1 MLHSEIMQF
10 KDEMLKNI
18 RELERKIMT
27 KVNKNQ
33 EDLSSDL
40 NNITASLNSLKTNN
54 NAIIDSITE
63 TKLNF
68 DKISHI
74 ESDLIKFH
82 TTLNGQEK
90 KINETML
97 DISFMKEQYEKSFS
111 DALIVPG
118 IIGKNCKYNNF
129 NDYIVNIN
137 QEISRLKTEKEY
149 SRKES
154 RELKQKL
161 EQGMKSM
168 SNLVDSFVGRAK
180 IYTDGTKKGII
191 ELMDELMDTRI
202 SEFDSKNMELFSKFY
217 KMDSDFN
224 QKFEKF
230 DENLNNL
237 NLNTTEEIKRVE
249 ERLTKLNNNLEEI
262 YKYINETKEELKY
275 FKNNEEKYMNELEQI
290 KNNFN
295 NIIKTE
301 NNNNNENCN
310 TITSDINYSKE
321 ITSVINQAKN
331 IKEINNITT
340 KPNFN
345 EILLNNNNINNNK
358 SCQTNNNESK
368 LNQKDPNLVSKRSR
382 NITNNPY
389 NDKQIIEFSNNNI
402 NNAISSFN
410 NNFQKNLKVANSELA
425 NTFLLNNK
433 KISLDDLKEE
443 EEINNLNTD
452 KNSDFANKTI
462 KSIKSS
468 KKLSENKE
476 KNSYIKNDEIAF
488 FLNKKIK
495 KDNLINSKIKLKK
508 EKFPLIKEKIFN
520 NIIFSNEG
528 FFNAKNYIKNN
539 NLNLLQKSKKKI
551 SPNKNKSMNDKSK
564 NKNKN
569 GMIISID
576 KETGVGC
583 NIVKLSIDDDN
594 ITPYNTN
601 GLITMASNKFFK
613 KKFIKSEESTSF
625 SFDNIFSNICNYTK
639 NIDMNNNLQNIIC
652 NKTLQALL
660 GDDKNNL
667 NINSVDNN
675 LIKEINKVIKK
686 NETFDDGKIMLNKNK
701 K

>member
-161 EQGMKSM
+161 EQGIKSM

-191 ELMDELMDTRI
+191 ELMDTRI

-237 NLNTTEEIKRVE
+237 NLNTNEEIKRVE

-295 NIIKTE
+295 NIIKIE

>member
-191 ELMDELMDTRI
+191 ELMDTRI

-295 NIIKTE
+295 NIIKIE

>member
-149 SRKES
+149 SKKES

-161 EQGMKSM
+161 EQGIKSM

-191 ELMDELMDTRI
+191 ELMDTRI

-237 NLNTTEEIKRVE
+237 NLNTNEEIKKVE
-249 ERLTKLNNNLEEI
+249 ERLIKLNNNLEEI

-382 NITNNPY
+382 NIANNPY

-625 SFDNIFSNICNYTK
+625 SFYNIFSNICNYTK

>member
-82 TTLNGQEK
+82 TALNGQEK

-191 ELMDELMDTRI
+191 ELMDTRI
-202 SEFDSKNMELFSKFY
+202 SELDSKNMELFSKFY

-224 QKFEKF
+224 KKFEKF

-295 NIIKTE
+295 NIIKIE

-345 EILLNNNNINNNK
+345 EILLNNNNINNNNNK

>member
-149 SRKES
+149 SKKES

-161 EQGMKSM
+161 EQGIKSM

-191 ELMDELMDTRI
+191 ELMDTRI

-468 KKLSENKE
+468 KKLLENKE

-625 SFDNIFSNICNYTK
+625 SFDNIFSNICHYTK

>member
-82 TTLNGQEK
+82 TALNGQEK

-191 ELMDELMDTRI
+191 ELMDTRI

-295 NIIKTE
+295 NIIKIE

-345 EILLNNNNINNNK
+345 EILLNNNNINNNNK

-382 NITNNPY
+382 NIANNPY

>member
-82 TTLNGQEK
+82 TALNGQEK

-149 SRKES
+149 SKKES

-191 ELMDELMDTRI
+191 ELMDTRI

-237 NLNTTEEIKRVE
+237 NLNTTEEIKKVE
-249 ERLTKLNNNLEEI
+249 ERLIKLNNNLEEI

-345 EILLNNNNINNNK
+345 EILLNNNNINNNNK

-476 KNSYIKNDEIAF
+476 KNSNIKNDEIAF

-639 NIDMNNNLQNIIC
+639 NIDMNNLQNIIC

>member
-74 ESDLIKFH
+74 ESDLTKFH
-82 TTLNGQEK
+82 TALNGQEK

-191 ELMDELMDTRI
+191 ELMDTRI

-237 NLNTTEEIKRVE
+237 NLNTNEEIKKVE
-249 ERLTKLNNNLEEI
+249 ERLIKLNNNLEEI

>member
-191 ELMDELMDTRI
+191 ELMDTRI

-295 NIIKTE
+295 NIIKIE

-625 SFDNIFSNICNYTK
+625 SFDNIFSNICHYKN

-686 NETFDDGKIMLNKNK
+686 NETFDIGKIMLNKNK

>member
-191 ELMDELMDTRI
+191 ELMDTRI

-295 NIIKTE
+295 NIIKIE

-625 SFDNIFSNICNYTK
+625 SFDNIFSNICHYTK

>member
-74 ESDLIKFH
+74 ESDLTKFH
-82 TTLNGQEK
+82 TALNGQEK

-149 SRKES
+149 SKKES

-161 EQGMKSM
+161 EQGIKSM

-191 ELMDELMDTRI
+191 ELMDTRI

-237 NLNTTEEIKRVE
+237 NLNTTEEIKKVE

>member
-161 EQGMKSM
+161 EQGIKSM

-191 ELMDELMDTRI
+191 ELMDTRI

-237 NLNTTEEIKRVE
+237 NLNTNEEIKRVE

-295 NIIKTE
+295 NIIKIE

-625 SFDNIFSNICNYTK
+625 SFDNIFSNICHYTK

>member
-191 ELMDELMDTRI
+191 ELMDTRI

-301 NNNNNENCN
+301 NE
-310 TITSDINYSKE
+310 
-321 ITSVINQAKN
+321 
-331 IKEINNITT
+331 
-340 KPNFN
+340 
-345 EILLNNNNINNNK
+345 
-358 SCQTNNNESK
+358 
-368 LNQKDPNLVSKRSR
+368 
-382 NITNNPY
+382 
-389 NDKQIIEFSNNNI
+389 
-402 NNAISSFN
+402 
-410 NNFQKNLKVANSELA
+410 
-425 NTFLLNNK
+425 
-433 KISLDDLKEE
+433 
-443 EEINNLNTD
+443 
-452 KNSDFANKTI
+452 
-462 KSIKSS
+462 
-468 KKLSENKE
+468 
-476 KNSYIKNDEIAF
+476 
-488 FLNKKIK
+488 
-495 KDNLINSKIKLKK
+495 
-508 EKFPLIKEKIFN
+508 
-520 NIIFSNEG
+520 
-528 FFNAKNYIKNN
+528 
-539 NLNLLQKSKKKI
+539 
-551 SPNKNKSMNDKSK
+551 
-564 NKNKN
+564 
-569 GMIISID
+569 
-576 KETGVGC
+576 
-583 NIVKLSIDDDN
+583 
-594 ITPYNTN
+594 
-601 GLITMASNKFFK
+601 
-613 KKFIKSEESTSF
+613 
-625 SFDNIFSNICNYTK
+625 
-639 NIDMNNNLQNIIC
+639 
-652 NKTLQALL
+652 
-660 GDDKNNL
+660 
-667 NINSVDNN
+667 
-675 LIKEINKVIKK
+675 
-686 NETFDDGKIMLNKNK
+686 
-701 K
+701 

>member
-161 EQGMKSM
+161 EQGIKSM

-191 ELMDELMDTRI
+191 ELMDTRI

-625 SFDNIFSNICNYTK
+625 SFDNIFSNICHYTK
-639 NIDMNNNLQNIIC
+639 NIDMNNNSQNIIC

>member
-63 TKLNF
+63 SKLNF

-74 ESDLIKFH
+74 ESDLTKFH
-82 TTLNGQEK
+82 TALNGQEK

-191 ELMDELMDTRI
+191 ELMDTRI

-295 NIIKTE
+295 NIIKIE

-340 KPNFN
+340 KQNFN

-433 KISLDDLKEE
+433 KISLEDLKEE

>member
-191 ELMDELMDTRI
+191 ELMDTRI

-237 NLNTTEEIKRVE
+237 NLNTNEEIKKVE

-295 NIIKTE
+295 NIIKIE

-468 KKLSENKE
+468 KKLLENKE

>member
-82 TTLNGQEK
+82 TALNGQEK

-191 ELMDELMDTRI
+191 ELMDTRI

-295 NIIKTE
+295 NIIKIE

-345 EILLNNNNINNNK
+345 EILLNNNNINNNNK

-389 NDKQIIEFSNNNI
+389 NDKQIIEFSNNNV

-468 KKLSENKE
+468 KKLLENKE

-495 KDNLINSKIKLKK
+495 KDNLINT
-508 EKFPLIKEKIFN
+508 
-520 NIIFSNEG
+520 
-528 FFNAKNYIKNN
+528 KNYKKNN
-539 NLNLLQKSKKKI
+539 NLNLIQKKKKKI

>member
-149 SRKES
+149 SRKEN

-191 ELMDELMDTRI
+191 ELMDTRI

-237 NLNTTEEIKRVE
+237 NLNTNEEIKRVE

-262 YKYINETKEELKY
+262 YKYINQTKEELKY

-295 NIIKTE
+295 NIIKIE

-564 NKNKN
+564 NKN

>member
-74 ESDLIKFH
+74 ESDLTKFH
-82 TTLNGQEK
+82 TALNGQEK

-149 SRKES
+149 SKKES

-191 ELMDELMDTRI
+191 ELMDTRI

-295 NIIKTE
+295 NIIKIE

-468 KKLSENKE
+468 KKLLENKE

-639 NIDMNNNLQNIIC
+639 NIDMNNLQNIIC
-652 NKTLQALL
+652 NKTLQTLL

>member
-191 ELMDELMDTRI
+191 ELMDTRI

-237 NLNTTEEIKRVE
+237 NLNTTEEIKKVE

-468 KKLSENKE
+468 KKLLENKE

>member
-161 EQGMKSM
+161 EQGIKSM

-191 ELMDELMDTRI
+191 ELMDKRI

-237 NLNTTEEIKRVE
+237 NLNTNEEIKRVE

-262 YKYINETKEELKY
+262 YKYINQTKEELKY

-508 EKFPLIKEKIFN
+508 EKFPL
-520 NIIFSNEG
+520 
-528 FFNAKNYIKNN
+528 
-539 NLNLLQKSKKKI
+539 Q
-551 SPNKNKSMNDKSK
+551 
-564 NKNKN
+564 
-569 GMIISID
+569 
-576 KETGVGC
+576 
-583 NIVKLSIDDDN
+583 
-594 ITPYNTN
+594 
-601 GLITMASNKFFK
+601 
-613 KKFIKSEESTSF
+613 
-625 SFDNIFSNICNYTK
+625 
-639 NIDMNNNLQNIIC
+639 
-652 NKTLQALL
+652 
-660 GDDKNNL
+660 
-667 NINSVDNN
+667 
-675 LIKEINKVIKK
+675 
-686 NETFDDGKIMLNKNK
+686 
-701 K
+701 

>member
-161 EQGMKSM
+161 EQGIKSM

-191 ELMDELMDTRI
+191 ELMDTRI

-237 NLNTTEEIKRVE
+237 NLNTNEEIKRVE

-295 NIIKTE
+295 NIIKIE

-345 EILLNNNNINNNK
+345 EILLNNNNINNNNK

-468 KKLSENKE
+468 KKLLENKE

>member
-161 EQGMKSM
+161 EQGIKSM

-191 ELMDELMDTRI
+191 ELMDTRI

-295 NIIKTE
+295 NIIKIE

-382 NITNNPY
+382 NIANNPY

-468 KKLSENKE
+468 KKLLENKE

>member
-1 MLHSEIMQF
+1 MQF

-40 NNITASLNSLKTNN
+40 NNITASLNSLKINN

-82 TTLNGQEK
+82 TALNGQEK

-118 IIGKNCKYNNF
+118 IIGKNCKYKNF

-191 ELMDELMDTRI
+191 ELMDTRI

-295 NIIKTE
+295 NIIKIE

-345 EILLNNNNINNNK
+345 EILLNNNNINNNNK

-639 NIDMNNNLQNIIC
+639 NIDMNNLQNIIC

>member
-82 TTLNGQEK
+82 TALNGQEK

-149 SRKES
+149 SKKES

-161 EQGMKSM
+161 EQGIKSM

-191 ELMDELMDTRI
+191 ELMDTRI

-639 NIDMNNNLQNIIC
+639 NIDMNNLQNIIC

>member
-63 TKLNF
+63 SKLNF

-74 ESDLIKFH
+74 ESDLTKFH
-82 TTLNGQEK
+82 TALNGQEK

-191 ELMDELMDTRI
+191 ELMDTRI

-237 NLNTTEEIKRVE
+237 NLNTNEEIKRVE

-295 NIIKTE
+295 NIIKIE

-382 NITNNPY
+382 NIANNPY

-625 SFDNIFSNICNYTK
+625 SFDNIFSNICHYTK

>member
-82 TTLNGQEK
+82 TALNGQEK

-191 ELMDELMDTRI
+191 ELMDTRI

-295 NIIKTE
+295 NIIKIE

-476 KNSYIKNDEIAF
+476 KNSNIKNDEIAF

-701 K
+701 KL

>member
-149 SRKES
+149 SKKES

-161 EQGMKSM
+161 EQGIKSM

-191 ELMDELMDTRI
+191 ELMDTRI

-237 NLNTTEEIKRVE
+237 NLNTNEEIKKVE
-249 ERLTKLNNNLEEI
+249 ERLIKLNNNLEEI

-295 NIIKTE
+295 NIIKIE

-625 SFDNIFSNICNYTK
+625 SFDNIFSNI
-639 NIDMNNNLQNIIC
+639 
-652 NKTLQALL
+652 
-660 GDDKNNL
+660 
-667 NINSVDNN
+667 
-675 LIKEINKVIKK
+675 
-686 NETFDDGKIMLNKNK
+686 
-701 K
+701 

>member
-191 ELMDELMDTRI
+191 ELMDTRI

-625 SFDNIFSNICNYTK
+625 SFDNIFSNICHYKK

>member
-1 MLHSEIMQF
+1 MQF

-40 NNITASLNSLKTNN
+40 NNITASLNSLKINN

-82 TTLNGQEK
+82 TALNGQEK

-161 EQGMKSM
+161 EQGIKSM

-191 ELMDELMDTRI
+191 ELMDTRI

-237 NLNTTEEIKRVE
+237 NLNTNEEIKKVE
-249 ERLTKLNNNLEEI
+249 ERLIKLNNNLEEI

-295 NIIKTE
+295 NIIKIE

>member
-161 EQGMKSM
+161 EQGIKSM

-191 ELMDELMDTRI
+191 ELMDTRI

-295 NIIKTE
+295 NIIKIE

-310 TITSDINYSKE
+310 TLTSDINYSKE

-345 EILLNNNNINNNK
+345 EILLNNNNINNNNK

-625 SFDNIFSNICNYTK
+625 SFDNIFSNICHYTK
-639 NIDMNNNLQNIIC
+639 NIDMNNNSQNIIC

>member
-1 MLHSEIMQF
+1 MLHSEIMQL

-82 TTLNGQEK
+82 TALNGQEK

-191 ELMDELMDTRI
+191 ELMDTRI

-295 NIIKTE
+295 NIIKIE

-468 KKLSENKE
+468 KKLLENKE

>member
-149 SRKES
+149 SKKES

-191 ELMDELMDTRI
+191 ELMDTRI

-237 NLNTTEEIKRVE
+237 NLNTNEEIKKVE

-345 EILLNNNNINNNK
+345 EILLNNNNINNNNK

-625 SFDNIFSNICNYTK
+625 SFDNIFSNICHYTK
-639 NIDMNNNLQNIIC
+639 NIDMNNNSQNII
-652 NKTLQALL
+652 
-660 GDDKNNL
+660 
-667 NINSVDNN
+667 
-675 LIKEINKVIKK
+675 
-686 NETFDDGKIMLNKNK
+686 
-701 K
+701 

>member
-74 ESDLIKFH
+74 ESDLTKFH
-82 TTLNGQEK
+82 TALNGQEK

-161 EQGMKSM
+161 EQGIKSM

-191 ELMDELMDTRI
+191 ELMDTRI

-224 QKFEKF
+224 QKIEKF

-295 NIIKTE
+295 NIIKIE

-345 EILLNNNNINNNK
+345 EILLNNNNINNNNK

>member
-161 EQGMKSM
+161 EQGIKSM

-191 ELMDELMDTRI
+191 ELMDTRI

-345 EILLNNNNINNNK
+345 EILLNNNNINNNNK

>member
-149 SRKES
+149 SKKES

-161 EQGMKSM
+161 EQGIKSM

-191 ELMDELMDTRI
+191 ELMDTRI

-295 NIIKTE
+295 NIIKIE

-382 NITNNPY
+382 NIANNPY

-625 SFDNIFSNICNYTK
+625 SFDNIFSNICHYTK

>member
-74 ESDLIKFH
+74 ESDLTKFH
-82 TTLNGQEK
+82 TALNGQEK

-191 ELMDELMDTRI
+191 ELMDTRI

-237 NLNTTEEIKRVE
+237 NLNTNEEIKRVE

-382 NITNNPY
+382 NIANNPY

>member
-191 ELMDELMDTRI
+191 ELMDTRI
-202 SEFDSKNMELFSKFY
+202 SELDSKNMELFSKFY

-237 NLNTTEEIKRVE
+237 NLNTNEEIKKVE
-249 ERLTKLNNNLEEI
+249 ERLIKLNNNLEEI

-295 NIIKTE
+295 NIIKIE

-625 SFDNIFSNICNYTK
+625 SFDNIFSNICHYTK

>member
-82 TTLNGQEK
+82 TALNGQEK

-191 ELMDELMDTRI
+191 ELMDTRI

-237 NLNTTEEIKRVE
+237 NLNTNEEIKRVE

-295 NIIKTE
+295 NIIKKE

>member
-82 TTLNGQEK
+82 TALNGQEK

-191 ELMDELMDTRI
+191 ELMDTRI

-237 NLNTTEEIKRVE
+237 NLNTNEEIKKVE

-345 EILLNNNNINNNK
+345 EILLNNNNINNNNK